1 MNSRRLRFRER
12 AGRRALWVGVALCV
26 PVVLAWSSY
35 HGYFNELYGQGRRA
49 AAKAAGGV
57 GAVAGS
63 VQATAGK
70 ALGHLLTHPY
80 FAVRE
85 VKVLGAEKLKGADI
99 VVMSGLGPDT
109 RIWSIDPT
117 ELEER
122 VRQHPWVKRA
132 LVRRELPARLVISI
146 EEWKPGGIVA
156 LDRLYYV
163 ADNGVIFKAL
173 DEGDSVDFPFITGLR
188 AAELGPR
195 DPETREK
202 LAEVLSFGRTV
213 EKTTLG
219 LSEIRFQPGGG
230 VVLYPVSYQVPF
242 HVGWGDWDAKLDRL
256 QWFVREFP
264 GQGARFKAVDVSFK
278 GQVVAR
284 PRGRV

>member
-1 MNSRRLRFRER
+1 MRSPWFWFRKRASSR
-12 AGRRALWVGVALCV
+12 AAMVGAPMCAL
-26 PVVLAWSSY
+26 VLLGWLFY
-35 HGYFNELYGQGRRA
+35 PGYFVDLYREGRWA
-49 AAKAAGGV
+49 ADKTVGGV
-57 GAVAGS
+57 QTAARQTLGFLVA
-63 VQATAGK
+63 
-70 ALGHLLTHPY
+70 HPY

-99 VVMSGLGPDT
+99 VVMSGLGPNT
-109 RIWSIDPT
+109 RIWNIDPA

-122 VRQHPWVKRA
+122 VRQHPWVKRV
-132 LVRRELPARLVISI
+132 LVRRELPARLVITI

-156 LDRLYYV
+156 LDKLYYV
-163 ADNGVIFKAL
+163 ADDGVIFKAL
-173 DEGDSVDFPFITGLR
+173 DEEDSVDFPFITGLR
-188 AAELGPR
+188 AAKLSPR
-195 DPETREK
+195 DPATRKK

-213 EKTTLG
+213 EQTTVG

-230 VVLYPVSYQVPF
+230 IVLYPVSYAVPF
-242 HVGWGDWDAKLDRL
+242 HMGWGDWEAKLDRL

-264 GQGARFKAVDVSFK
+264 GQGARFEAVDVSFK

>member
-1 MNSRRLRFRER
+1 MNSLRLRSRER
-12 AGRRALWVGVALCV
+12 VSRRGRWMAVAACA
-26 PVVLAWSSY
+26 PVLLAWLSY
-35 HGYFNELYGQGRRA
+35 PGYFSELYGQARWAAGKTAGGVRA
-49 AAKAAGGV
+49 AAGE
-57 GAVAGS
+57 
-63 VQATAGK
+63 T
-70 ALGHLLTHPY
+70 LEYLLTHPY

-99 VVMSGLGPDT
+99 VVMSGLGPNT
-109 RIWSIDPT
+109 RIWSIDPAV
-117 ELEER
+117 LEER
-122 VRQHPWVKRA
+122 VRQHPWVKRVV
-132 LVRRELPARLVISI
+132 VRRDLPARLVITI
-146 EEWKPGGIVA
+146 EEWKAGGIVA
-156 LDRLYYV
+156 LDQLYYV
-163 ADNGVIFKAL
+163 ADNGVIFKAV
-173 DEGDSVDFPFITGLR
+173 DEGDSVDYPFITGLR
-188 AAELGPR
+188 AAALGPR

-202 LAEVLSFGRTV
+202 LAEALSFGRTV

-219 LSEIRFQPGGG
+219 LSEIRFRPGGG
-230 VVLYPVSYQVPF
+230 IVLYPVSYPVPF